1 MELIVTKTE
10 LPSVLLFKHN
20 FHEDHRGTYEELYNK
35 ETYSK
40 VIKEAIGKDIEFLED
55 NFATSTKH
63 VLRGI
68 HGDDRTWKLVTCLKG
83 RFYIV
88 VVDCLEGFPAFG
100 KWQSFILSG
109 ENKNQL
115 LVPPNYGHAYLVMS
129 DEAIFHYKQS
139 CIYQGME
146 GQFTYRYDNPRFDIW
161 WPVKDPI
168 VSRRDFLGRVD

>member
-1 MELIVTKTE
+1 M
-10 LPSVLLFKHN
+10 
-20 FHEDHRGTYEELYNK
+20 
-35 ETYSK
+35 
-40 VIKEAIGKDIEFLED
+40 ED